1 MDDADYDID
10 IQESSST
17 SSNEEEDDAHI
28 HTQVEWEDATD
39 NEPMLIDVTKHISS
53 SYFAFD
59 RDAYSLM
66 ITSLQEDTTMSLHA
80 LKMIDHRG
88 MLDLKKWRKIKE
100 VLCLREVENCSLC
113 ICLKADPSTRIACM
127 EDWQDIVE
135 GVHCMDG
142 GSCHRDLA
150 NTLEALRSTWCIG
163 VRHYGI
169 PISFINDFVNSCGC
183 IHQKKINVVT
193 QCSLDLNKLP
203 SYIISTLK
211 SNLDFQ
217 LEQLMFEHKVRLV
230 MVRSA
235 KRRQSSTL
243 VIDYI
248 CHRGGKPKR
257 CGSEKK
263 RIRTSKKCGCPFKVQ
278 VQSSDDKD
286 EVTIH
291 IYPNHDGHVS
301 GTKSDLYHLPIHPSV
316 MECCA
321 QDLFDIGSSRHV
333 AQMSV
338 SKEKYHLERAAMLD
352 QTIFRFFMIP
362 KEVQMLSYKKCIEG
376 RIPNDDWATMH
387 IEVAALQKQQKVV
400 VYFQPYN
407 PTAQNPKDKPFILII
422 QDNWMLQ
429 MAKRFSFNNA
439 WAIDSTFKTNVFGL
453 PLFAAVLPNQ
463 LGQGIPL
470 WFMLC
475 TTDAGA
481 HHDVIALEMTL
492 RIMFSRLGSIR
503 PAALVIDKSQQELET
518 FLKVINE
525 DPHCWES
532 QVEGPHHQIA
542 CHIILCWFHAK
553 KAWVENLLP
562 QVLKELRGELYM
574 EMSNLMQCSS
584 EVEFDSQF
592 QRLLDQYSNHLNVV
606 HYVTNGWCG
615 KFCIWRSRRP
625 KFGRLFPHGNV
636 DTTNLIERL
645 WQYIKY
651 TLLEARIN
659 RSIVDL
665 IHALVGDS
673 KTGNRMGGT
682 LLKFFMQKQEIADSG
697 RFGLQGSSQK
707 HTSKLREGEAILQ
720 RYMLDQSSL
729 VIINES
735 SLQFKI
741 QSSNISNQWYNVSLQ
756 ANYCDCPDWSSECK
770 HLYGIWLIATR
781 YFQHLS
787 DVLLV
792 VDKAHEMMDTMGDDT
807 CDDINQEQDAIECL
821 QDIKKIVESLER
833 GLSNRLSREMDI
845 VMHQLKF
852 ARDTLGSLMSPE
864 QIQLPMR
871 GSIRQVQAHVTQTR
885 LGHGKCKV
893 NVESLDERGIKEPI
907 TQPEKPTR
915 QTGILRRKHQ
925 RGRSRV

>member
-1 MDDADYDID
+1 MEWNVQMDDADYDID

-28 HTQVEWEDATD
+28 HTQVEWEDAAD
-39 NEPMLIDVTKHISS
+39 NESMLIDVTQHISS
-53 SYFAFD
+53 RYFAFD
-59 RDAYSLM
+59 RDAYSLT

-100 VLCLREVENCSLC
+100 VLCLKEVENGSLC

-163 VRHYGI
+163 VRHYEI

-291 IYPNHDGHVS
+291 IYPNHDGHVP

-316 MECCA
+316 VECCA

-362 KEVQMLSYKKCIEG
+362 KEVQMLSYKKRIEG

-387 IEVAALQKQQKVV
+387 IEVAALQKQQKV
-400 VYFQPYN
+400 
-407 PTAQNPKDKPFILII
+407 
-422 QDNWMLQ
+422 M
-429 MAKRFSFNNA
+429 
-439 WAIDSTFKTNVFGL
+439 
-453 PLFAAVLPNQ
+453 
-463 LGQGIPL
+463 
-470 WFMLC
+470 
-475 TTDAGA
+475 
-481 HHDVIALEMTL
+481 
-492 RIMFSRLGSIR
+492 
-503 PAALVIDKSQQELET
+503 
-518 FLKVINE
+518 
-525 DPHCWES
+525 
-532 QVEGPHHQIA
+532 
-542 CHIILCWFHAK
+542 
-553 KAWVENLLP
+553 
-562 QVLKELRGELYM
+562 
-574 EMSNLMQCSS
+574 
-584 EVEFDSQF
+584 
-592 QRLLDQYSNHLNVV
+592 
-606 HYVTNGWCG
+606 
-615 KFCIWRSRRP
+615 
-625 KFGRLFPHGNV
+625 FPHGNV
-636 DTTNLIERL
+636 DTTNLE
-645 WQYIKY
+645 
-651 TLLEARIN
+651 
-659 RSIVDL
+659 
-665 IHALVGDS
+665 
-673 KTGNRMGGT
+673 
-682 LLKFFMQKQEIADSG
+682 ADSG
-697 RFGLQGSSQK
+697 RFGLQGSSRK

-741 QSSNISNQWYNVSLQ
+741 QSSSIPNQWYNVSLQ

-770 HLYGIWLIATR
+770 HLYGIRLIATR

-787 DVLLV
+787 DVLPV

-833 GLSNRLSREMDI
+833 GLSNRSSREMDI
-845 VMHQLKF
+845 VMHQLKS

-871 GSIRQVQAHVTQTR
+871 ASIRQVQAHVTQTR
-885 LGHGKCKV
+885 LGHGKWKV

-915 QTGILRRKHQ
+915 QTGTFGENTNEVVVVFDLMSILVFFVLIVVPKPYW
-925 RGRSRV
+925 

>member
-1 MDDADYDID
+1 MEWNVQMDDADYDID

-28 HTQVEWEDATD
+28 HTQVEWEDAAD
-39 NEPMLIDVTKHISS
+39 NEPMLIDVTQHIS
-53 SYFAFD
+53 
-59 RDAYSLM
+59 L
-66 ITSLQEDTTMSLHA
+66 
-80 LKMIDHRG
+80 
-88 MLDLKKWRKIKE
+88 
-100 VLCLREVENCSLC
+100 
-113 ICLKADPSTRIACM
+113 RIACM
-127 EDWQDIVE
+127 KDWQDIVE

-169 PISFINDFVNSCGC
+169 PISFINDFVNSCG
-183 IHQKKINVVT
+183 
-193 QCSLDLNKLP
+193 
-203 SYIISTLK
+203 Y
-211 SNLDFQ
+211 FQ

-291 IYPNHDGHVS
+291 IYPNRDGHVP
-301 GTKSDLYHLPIHPSV
+301 GTKCDLYHLPIHPSV
-316 MECCA
+316 VECCA

-362 KEVQMLSYKKCIEG
+362 KEVQMLSYKKRIEG
-376 RIPNDDWATMH
+376 SLMMIGQPCTLKLPLCIAETTKGCKIVTPFKFLHNIIFVLYERF
-387 IEVAALQKQQKVV
+387 LCFQV

-439 WAIDSTFKTNVFGL
+439 RAIDSTFKTNVFGL

-492 RIMFSRLGSIR
+492 RIIFSRLGSIR
-503 PAALVIDKSQQELET
+503 PAALVIDKSQQELEA

-532 QVEGPHHQIA
+532 QVEGPRRQIV

-553 KAWVENLLP
+553 KAWVENLL
-562 QVLKELRGELYM
+562 L
-574 EMSNLMQCSS
+574 
-584 EVEFDSQF
+584 
-592 QRLLDQYSNHLNVV
+592 
-606 HYVTNGWCG
+606 
-615 KFCIWRSRRP
+615 
-625 KFGRLFPHGNV
+625 
-636 DTTNLIERL
+636 
-645 WQYIKY
+645 
-651 TLLEARIN
+651 
-659 RSIVDL
+659 
-665 IHALVGDS
+665 
-673 KTGNRMGGT
+673 
-682 LLKFFMQKQEIADSG
+682 
-697 RFGLQGSSQK
+697 
-707 HTSKLREGEAILQ
+707 
-720 RYMLDQSSL
+720 
-729 VIINES
+729 
-735 SLQFKI
+735 
-741 QSSNISNQWYNVSLQ
+741 
-756 ANYCDCPDWSSECK
+756 
-770 HLYGIWLIATR
+770 
-781 YFQHLS
+781 
-787 DVLLV
+787 
-792 VDKAHEMMDTMGDDT
+792 
-807 CDDINQEQDAIECL
+807 
-821 QDIKKIVESLER
+821 
-833 GLSNRLSREMDI
+833 
-845 VMHQLKF
+845 
-852 ARDTLGSLMSPE
+852 
-864 QIQLPMR
+864 
-871 GSIRQVQAHVTQTR
+871 
-885 LGHGKCKV
+885 
-893 NVESLDERGIKEPI
+893 
-907 TQPEKPTR
+907 
-915 QTGILRRKHQ
+915 
-925 RGRSRV
+925 